1 MKKNIIL
8 FFLILS
14 CLSFSSCSHNNKS
27 QDYVYKNITIKNGE
41 KLVQGKEYEV
51 ICRIDNPGNKQYS
64 LEIYYQQAKINE
76 FQEKVYRLN
85 KKDSNHFS
93 TKITILPNTSWLG
106 IYIYMSPG
114 DEIGRTQLIPV
125 YKNKKELEYDANNV
139 LLYSADKSSYL
150 KYFYNERN
158 TYSDNLSIYATRWYY
173 ELRDNLINKDTIQNQ
188 IQYLE
193 KNYSTNPALPL
204 LQLIAYTINFD
215 KKKIDEAIQNIP
227 KVKFDKSLCNWEL
240 SSLLN
245 DILFGNDSLHPEQ
258 TRLIREQLI
267 QNNPYSF
274 YTHSLIN
281 MGVLWN
287 NKNIDSN
294 ISINVLPI
302 IFLFCSGSITPL
314 SLLKNSSAALTDIR
328 LRLYCSLNSSTK
340 ILLSFRRIN
349 PVST

>member
-51 ICRIDNPGNKQYS
+51 NYRIDHPSNKQYS
-64 LEIYYQQAKINE
+64 ISVQYQQEKINNFQILSYKLDKIDSIHFAAKI
-76 FQEKVYRLN
+76 K
-85 KKDSNHFS
+85 
-93 TKITILPNTSWLG
+93 ILPNTSFMTFSLYLPKG
-106 IYIYMSPG
+106 ELIDISKK
-114 DEIGRTQLIPV
+114 IPV
-125 YKNKKELEYDANNV
+125 YKNSNQLEYGANGA
-139 LLYSADKSSYL
+139 LLTNADKSSYL
-150 KYFYNERN
+150 KYFYDERKL
-158 TYSDNLSIYATRWYY
+158 YPDNLAIYATRWYY
-173 ELRDNLINKDTIQNQ
+173 EIGAQLINKDSVLDQ

-193 KNYSTNPALPL
+193 KNYNAHTTLPL
-204 LQLIAYTINFD
+204 LQIIAYTINYD
-215 KKKIDEAIQNIP
+215 KTKIDEAIQNIP

-294 ISINVLPI
+294 ISINVINKVIDHKPNILNPY
-302 IFLFCSGSITPL
+302 IT
-314 SLLKNSSAALTDIR
+314 KGI
-328 LRLYCSLNSSTK
+328 
-340 ILLSFRRIN
+340 
-349 PVST
+349 